1 MASKFKIP
9 HTFTIVF
16 FIVVACAI
24 LTCGEKQVFD
34 IFLGQRVGLSGPRR
48 CLDNQ

>member
-1 MASKFKIP
+1 MAGKFKIP

-24 LTCGEKQVFD
+24 LTWVVPGGEF
-34 IFLGQRVGLSGPRR
+34 QRDAAGSSVWS
-48 CLDNQ
+48 